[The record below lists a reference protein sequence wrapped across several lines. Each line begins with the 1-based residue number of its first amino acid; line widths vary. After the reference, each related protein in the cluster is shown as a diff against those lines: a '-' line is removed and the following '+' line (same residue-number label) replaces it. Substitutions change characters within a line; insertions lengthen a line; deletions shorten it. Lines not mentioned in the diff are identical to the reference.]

1 MEPNCPLTMVE
12 AYNVDCN
19 NWAKMYTCK
28 ASQSN
33 TILGNPAIPV
43 AQPHLKIAGKIICH
57 KTMEA
62 IWHAVNLPPY
72 CRYLCNKL
80 QWTKKN
86 DCNVHWAVLHLSI
99 SAFQPSYQQQL
110 ILFIND
116 KLPLWA
122 MPAHPQLIPT
132 MACPYV
138 PHADALMMI
147 WQDNNSSPNIYKS
160 ANGGSRIFP
169 TGVSGFFLY
178 PVPPSME
185 LSMAEKRVHIQ
196 IKGTPRNKPFLVM

>member
-1 MEPNCPLTMVE
+1 MFKATNIMEPNCPLTMVE
-12 AYNVDCN
+12 AYNVGCN
-19 NWAKMYTCK
+19 NWAKVYTCK

-33 TILGNPAIPV
+33 TMLGNPAIPL

-72 CRYLCNKL
+72 CQYLCNKP

-99 SAFQPSYQQQL
+99 SAFQPSDQQQL
-110 ILFIND
+110 VLFIND

-122 MPAHPQLIPT
+122 SPAHPHHGLPLCLSCRCINEDLARQ
-132 MACPYV
+132 
-138 PHADALMMI
+138 
-147 WQDNNSSPNIYKS
+147 Q
-160 ANGGSRIFP
+160 
-169 TGVSGFFLY
+169 FFTKHL
-178 PVPPSME
+178 
-185 LSMAEKRVHIQ
+185 
-196 IKGTPRNKPFLVM
+196 